1 MLKTNEKQLVMQAVQ
16 GRVAPGVEWSPF
28 EISHDG
34 ELFVAPSTG
43 SITYNVKVGDTAF
56 GWAADHVEPAVSS
69 ICSSDDK
76 MAMKGYNFLPCLGNE
91 VIVISG
97 KEKGAKGIVT
107 GKHGGV
113 EHVMIDFS
121 DTVLNTLN
129 FDDRF
134 LIKTYGQGLR
144 LLDYPDIHVYNL
156 DPRIFKK
163 WAMRERAGKLEI
175 PVTTIVPAKLMGSG
189 IGSLGTVRG
198 DYDITTQD
206 AAEVK
211 KYKIDKIRV
220 GDFVAITDAD
230 NRYGR
235 SWKSGA
241 ISIGIVVHCDSYL
254 AGHGP
259 GVMTLLTTKKPLIT
273 PIIDQKA
280 NIANVLK
287 IGRQR

>member
-144 LLDYPDIHVYNL
+144 LLDYPDIHVY
-156 DPRIFKK
+156 
-163 WAMRERAGKLEI
+163 
-175 PVTTIVPAKLMGSG
+175 
-189 IGSLGTVRG
+189 
-198 DYDITTQD
+198 DITTQD

>member
-1 MLKTNEKQLVMQAVQ
+1 
-16 GRVAPGVEWSPF
+16 
-28 EISHDG
+28 
-34 ELFVAPSTG
+34 
-43 SITYNVKVGDTAF
+43 
-56 GWAADHVEPAVSS
+56 
-69 ICSSDDK
+69 
-76 MAMKGYNFLPCLGNE
+76 MKGYNFLPCLGNE